1 MDGARFALPPA
12 GTAVNRNQ
20 SGGSQPSP
28 PNARL
33 PAPSASQDPGILV
46 PSLLLQDPEFR
57 PESTSLSDP
66 GFWTPALSSSSNPGR
81 PRLHPWREP
90 PSPTPFPGSWA
101 WKDRSP
107 LGGLP
112 GPLVI
117 PLPQLPPRSLTPY
130 PGTFFGSSP
139 RLCLAISLG
148 LCGLGSSSAG
158 PPTPLTASSGVRAAG
173 AGSPGQARGKQGR
186 RGRRGRGR
194 GFRGR

>member
-28 PNARL
+28 PNA
-33 PAPSASQDPGILV
+33 PAPSPLCLPGPRNPGPQPSLSGPRV
-46 PSLLLQDPEFR
+46 PSGVHF
-57 PESTSLSDP
+57 SP

-112 GPLVI
+112 GPLVT

-130 PGTFFGSSP
+130 PGTFFGSSQ
-139 RLCLAISLG
+139 RLCPAISLG

-173 AGSPGQARGKQGR
+173 AGSPGQARGRQGR